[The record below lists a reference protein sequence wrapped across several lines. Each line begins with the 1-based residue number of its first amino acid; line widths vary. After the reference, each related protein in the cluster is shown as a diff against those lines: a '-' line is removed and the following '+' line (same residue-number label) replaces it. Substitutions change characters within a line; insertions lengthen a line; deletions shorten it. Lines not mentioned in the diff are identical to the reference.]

1 MRIIVAFCWMQNN
14 NLLYSYLAPLT
25 TNLYQFVGE
34 FFPQVLLVH
43 IGPYPEL
50 LLVNVTTFWQS
61 NMAMENSPSI
71 YIDFPIETSIWFVN
85 CPASHV

>member
-1 MRIIVAFCWMQNN
+1 MQNS

-34 FFPQVLLVH
+34 FFSQVLLVH

-71 YIDFPIETSIWFVN
+71 YIYIDFPIETSIWFVN